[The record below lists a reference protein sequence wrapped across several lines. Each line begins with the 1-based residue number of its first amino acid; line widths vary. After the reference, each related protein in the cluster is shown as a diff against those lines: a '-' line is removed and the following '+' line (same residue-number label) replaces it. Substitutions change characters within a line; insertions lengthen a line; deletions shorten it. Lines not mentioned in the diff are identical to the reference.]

1 MMRVVYSAFVN
12 NNPTA
17 ILEKSYNSFG
27 QFFSFRTDLLI
38 VLGLDIRCIRIIVTL
53 YGEDNRILCNRFVG
67 NYLCGAGH
75 FEFIHPELA
84 KLIATHPEIEC

>member
-1 MMRVVYSAFVN
+1 MRVVYSAFVN

-17 ILEKSYNSFG
+17 ILEKSFTSFG
-27 QFFSFRTDLLI
+27 MFFKFKNELFD

-53 YGEDNRILCNRFVG
+53 YNHDNRILCNRFVG
-67 NYLCGAGH
+67 NYLVGAGQ